1 MNTNLL
7 RLKMVALLTILLLS
21 TNSLNAITLFENF
34 DNPST
39 AATTN
44 NGVQITYPSGIWYTY
59 GITKPTSATEND
71 RINGLYSMRMRGLDG
86 KNTMYMMF
94 DKAGAGVLS
103 FKYGSYGNYRNG
115 EFTIQKSTDQGASW
129 TTIGSAVTVPAWSG
143 TFLTYSLPVNY
154 NGNIRF
160 KIVVTCRTPNNPNE
174 QFNIDDLMITD
185 YGTEQIAMPSSNIA
199 TGVYETAQ
207 NVTLTSA
214 TQGATIYYTTN
225 GTVPTTS
232 SQVYSSPLNINTTTK
247 ISAYAVAAGKID
259 SRVEEVL
266 ISFPE
271 PVATLAELTSKMAV
285 SGTNPTYFKYTGEAV
300 ISCFYST
307 STTAAYGTTVTKYAF
322 LQDNTA
328 GISLKDNNKCLNTTY
343 NNGDKV
349 TNITGQVFNIN
360 NTVQFFP
367 YSDFTIVSSNNTITP
382 ALVNLSTVNTKP
394 YQLVQ
399 LNNISFD
406 GADGTKVFGVNNSVF
421 LKETTVSTFPIRIP
435 ASLTVAPDF
444 QGTVIPTTPR
454 NIVGI
459 VTKAETSFTDYSL
472 FVRSLADLNI
482 PAAGIEN
489 LKLFNFYVSGAT
501 VCFET
506 VAPESVKVYNV
517 SGQLIKD
524 FVSTNGKNSLELGR
538 GVYVFRIG
546 DKTVKVLL

>member
-1 MNTNLL
+1 MNTSLL
-7 RLKMVALLTILLLS
+7 RLRIAALLVITVLFAGKSAASTLS
-21 TNSLNAITLFENF
+21 ENF
-34 DNPST
+34 DTPSVAST
-39 AATTN
+39 SN
-44 NGVQITYPSGIWYTY
+44 NGVQITYPSGVWYTY

-185 YGTEQIAMPSSNIA
+185 FGTEQIAMPASNVA

-247 ISAYAVAAGKID
+247 ISAYAVVAGKID

-271 PVATLAELTSKMAV
+271 PVATLAELTSKMAA
-285 SGTNPTYFKYTGEAV
+285 SGTNLTYFKYTGEAV
-300 ISCFYST
+300 ISSFYST

-343 NNGDKV
+343 NTGDKV

-360 NTVQFFP
+360 NTVQLYP
-367 YSDFTIVSSNNTITP
+367 YSDFTIVSSNNTISP

-399 LNNISFD
+399 LNNVSFD

-421 LKETTVSTFPIRIP
+421 LKETTVSTFPLRIP
-435 ASLTVAPDF
+435 SNLTVAPDF
-444 QGTVIPTTPR
+444 QGTIIPTTPR

-459 VTKAETSFTDYSL
+459 VSKAETSFTDYSL
-472 FVRSLADLNI
+472 FVRSLADLNV
-482 PAAGIEN
+482 PSAGIEN
-489 LKLFNFYVSGAT
+489 LKSYNIYISGTTVS
-501 VCFET
+501 FET
-506 VAPESVKVYNV
+506 VAPESVKVFNV

-524 FVSTNGKNSLELGR
+524 FVSTNGKNSLELSR

>member
-7 RLKMVALLTILLLS
+7 RLRIAALLL
-21 TNSLNAITLFENF
+21 ITALFAGSAVATTLTENF
-34 DNPST
+34 DSPSV
-39 AATTN
+39 ASANN
-44 NGVQITYPSGIWYTY
+44 NGVQITYPSGVWYTF

-86 KNTMYMMF
+86 KNTIYMMF

-115 EFTIQKSTDQGASW
+115 EFTIQKSTDQGANW

-185 YGTEQIAMPSSNIA
+185 YGTEQTAMPVSNVP
-199 TGVYETAQ
+199 TGVYESSQ
-207 NVTLTSA
+207 NITLTSE

-232 SQVYSSPLNINTTTK
+232 SPVYSTPLNISATTK
-247 ISAYAVAAGKID
+247 ISTYAVAAGKTD

-271 PVATLAELTSKMAV
+271 TVSTLAELTTKMAA
-285 SGTNPTYFKYTGEAV
+285 SGTNLTYFKYTGEAV

-343 NNGDKV
+343 NTGDKV
-349 TNITGQVFNIN
+349 TNITGQIFNIN
-360 NTVQFFP
+360 NTVQFYP
-367 YSDFTIVSSNNTITP
+367 YSDFTILSSNNVISP
-382 ALVNLSTVNTKP
+382 VIVNLATVNTKP

-406 GADGTKVFGVNNSVF
+406 GADGTKTFGVNNSVF
-421 LKETTVSTFPIRIP
+421 LKETTVSTFPLRIP
-435 ASLTVAPDF
+435 SNLTIAPDF
-444 QGTVIPTTPR
+444 QGTVIPTTTR

-459 VTKAETSFTDYSL
+459 VSKSETSFTDFSL
-472 FVRSLADLNI
+472 FVRSLAELNI
-482 PAAGIEN
+482 PSAGTGT
-489 LKLFNFYVSGAT
+489 LKSYNISVSGTT
-501 VCFET
+501 VSFET
-506 VAPESVKVYNV
+506 VSPETVKVYNV
-517 SGQLIKD
+517 TGRLIKEY
-524 FVSTNGKNSLELGR
+524 VSSNGKNSLELTK

-546 DKTVKVLL
+546 DKTAKIVL